1 MTYCYFRY
9 YENEYG
15 RKNLDRR
22 IVKKENITIFNETDS
37 RYLSYNSN
45 HMKNSVD
52 GSKNDEI
59 GDLPNFICYDEKEGE
74 SYPDSAR

>member
-22 IVKKENITIFNETDS
+22 IVKKENITIFNETES

-45 HMKNSVD
+45 HMKKSVD

-59 GDLPNFICYDEKEGE
+59 GDLPNSICYDEKEGE
-74 SYPDSAR
+74 SFSDSAR

>member
-1 MTYCYFRY
+1 MIYCYFRY

-22 IVKKENITIFNETDS
+22 IVKKEKITIFNETEA
-37 RYLSYNSN
+37 RYLNYNSN
-45 HMKNSVD
+45 HMKKSVD

-59 GDLPNFICYDEKEGE
+59 GDLPNSICYDKKEGE
-74 SYPDSAR
+74 SFSDSAR